1 MSCATFGTNP
11 EPPKPGPDAV
21 CREPNEPEIRALT
34 LLAHLTLPHD
44 PSGRSIDITPGEP
57 LPEGARGAELPEL
70 YPAAA
75 WVAGIICR
83 CYPERCERAKVEEKP
98 APRAPEETQTISVPS
113 DDPDPVSSA
122 ERGRAP
128 GAEVKK

>member
-1 MSCATFGTNP
+1 VSCATFGTKP
-11 EPPKPGPDAV
+11 EAPKPGPDAV
-21 CREPNEPEIRALT
+21 CREPNDPEIRALT

-44 PSGRSIDITPGEP
+44 ETGRSIDLAPGQP
-57 LPEGARGAELPEL
+57 APEGSTPAELPEL

-75 WVAGIICR
+75 WVAGVVCR

-98 APRAPEETQTISVPS
+98 APKEEPKAAPVPS
-113 DDPDPVSSA
+113 DDPDPVSGA

-128 GAEVKK
+128 GAKP